1 MSAFQQ
7 KFEFMY
13 GEFKP
18 LPTPEISDPFEGA
31 NTSSEASDNVSNVL
45 FWIGVAVI
53 AVAVVYVVYEYSEA
67 ED

>member
-1 MSAFQQ
+1 MSAFQE

-13 GEFKP
+13 GEFKS
-18 LPTPEISDPFEGA
+18 LPTPEISDTFEGT
-31 NTSSEASDNVSNVL
+31 NTSSETSDNGSNVL

-53 AVAVVYVVYEYSEA
+53 AVAVVYVVYEYSE